1 MDRACGF
8 GPQGWRFESSQA
20 LTRPASSMVEQLPL
34 KQLVTGSNP
43 VRVTMERKGI
53 EPTVVEKSG
62 GRAICNPRFQISY
75 LDQGACNKRPKA
87 MGTLPPTISLSKA
100 DSDAWD
106 IRRRLGY
113 S

>member
-1 MDRACGF
+1 
-8 GPQGWRFESSQA
+8 
-20 LTRPASSMVEQLPL
+20 
-34 KQLVTGSNP
+34 
-43 VRVTMERKGI
+43 MERKCI

-62 GRAICNPRFQISY
+62 GRAICNPRFQINY
-75 LDQGACNKRPKA
+75 LDQGACNKCPKA
-87 MGTLPPTISLSKA
+87 KGTLPPTISLSKA